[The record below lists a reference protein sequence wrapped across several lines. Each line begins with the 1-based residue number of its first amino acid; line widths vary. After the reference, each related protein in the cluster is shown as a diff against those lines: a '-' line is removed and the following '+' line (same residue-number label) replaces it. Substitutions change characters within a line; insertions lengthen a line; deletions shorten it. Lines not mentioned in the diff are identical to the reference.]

1 VSADSVDLNFELGS
15 PEVKKNPFPL
25 LDRLRREDP
34 IHYVEKMDLWLVT
47 RYEDVHDL
55 YIDPRVTGDRR
66 QWERY
71 VRPKEGG
78 FFQWIDDYGLMA
90 LNRKDHARQRKLLGS
105 GFTPRGVERMNRQIR
120 AVVQRYAEPLHG
132 RTGVVDVMREFTTPI
147 PNVVISTITGV
158 SASGVD
164 DATFSRLAQET
175 IQGFF
180 GFVPEEVQVRAE
192 ESYIKLSS
200 WVRDTVEM
208 RRKEPRD
215 DLISDLVQA
224 RDGAYRFTDEDI
236 VAQVSALLA
245 AGSETTA
252 TGGIISITI
261 LLDHP
266 EALERLRA
274 DRSLIPQ
281 TVNEILRFGFGG
293 IGGTQRFAL
302 EDFELKG
309 KKIRKGQLLMLS
321 LGGAS
326 HDPEKYP
333 APETFDID
341 RDPQDLLTFGLGP
354 HFCLGANLAKGEL
367 ACMIDAALDFL
378 PPGAKVLK
386 DQIET
391 QSLGVFD
398 RNMTCPIDFGA
409 GGEG

>member
-1 VSADSVDLNFELGS
+1 
-15 PEVKKNPFPL
+15 
-25 LDRLRREDP
+25 
-34 IHYVEKMDLWLVT
+34 
-47 RYEDVHDL
+47 
-55 YIDPRVTGDRR
+55 
-66 QWERY
+66 
-71 VRPKEGG
+71 
-78 FFQWIDDYGLMA
+78 
-90 LNRKDHARQRKLLGS
+90 
-105 GFTPRGVERMNRQIR
+105 MNRQIR
-120 AVVQRYAEPLHG
+120 EVVQRYAEPLHG

-180 GFVPEEVQVRAE
+180 GFVPEAVQVRAE